1 MAEIIQQSNIEQNIT
16 MDAQQQENRP
26 QIAVFRFT
34 FSKDFVSMLHNF
46 GKQNCDLDRKSYLQ
60 VWNRWIQENQAT
72 IEKEHDDLK
81 KKGFQ
86 GDLEEKMFKSAR
98 YYFRKK
104 TEEAKPVKQRRKY
117 ISVDRDILDIIDTHI
132 KNNHQTILSPAKC
145 YNHFIENQL
154 SQIQEEYKRLEED
167 ESLGKEECVQKIKKT
182 YKNRYFQIHNLNTS

>member
-1 MAEIIQQSNIEQNIT
+1 MFVFAKSCTKNSGFNKDIGGWDTASVTT
-16 MDAQQQENRP
+16 M
-26 QIAVFRFT
+26 
-34 FSKDFVSMLHNF
+34 
-46 GKQNCDLDRKSYLQ
+46 
-60 VWNRWIQENQAT
+60 
-72 IEKEHDDLK
+72 
-81 KKGFQ
+81 
-86 GDLEEKMFKSAR
+86 EKMFKSAR

-104 TEEAKPVKQRRKY
+104 KEEAKPVKQRRKY

>member
-1 MAEIIQQSNIEQNIT
+1 
-16 MDAQQQENRP
+16 
-26 QIAVFRFT
+26 
-34 FSKDFVSMLHNF
+34 MLHNF

-60 VWNRWIQENQAT
+60 IWNRWMQENQAT
-72 IEKEHDDLK
+72 IAKEHDDLK

-86 GDLEEKMFKSAR
+86 GDLQEKMFKSAR

-104 TEEAKPVKQRRKY
+104 TEEVKPVKKRRKY

-132 KNNHQTILSPAKC
+132 KTNHLTILSPAKC

-154 SQIQEEYKRLEED
+154 SQIEEEYKRLQED
-167 ESLGKEECVQKIKKT
+167 ESLEKEECVQKIKKT